1 MDNDKIK
8 NLIKLSIFDCDFV
21 VWFERRSLLFFVDL
35 TYKMVEYFKSFI
47 YLVLRL
53 FMLSEDLIRCLLCGD
68 R

>member
-21 VWFERRSLLFFVDL
+21 VWFERRLFLFFVDL

-68 R
+68 K